1 MCGKDTVGNDR
12 RRQTVSL
19 WAMCKTPP
27 PRHPHHLGS
36 ARMPAHNQ
44 ISYQLSV
51 RKPPNVMNRQ
61 NYFNF
66 IEKQLSCLAFRL
78 EVRGGLNIL
87 DLNLHSENFYLQFLK
102 VLFGWE
108 LKNLN
113 TVRQNAA
120 GIDLVDTTNKIIV
133 QVSSTATKQK
143 IESALGKNLS
153 KYTGYSFKFVSICKD
168 VKDLRKQAFSNP
180 HHLGFTPADDIYDI
194 PSLLKNINAM
204 EIGQMKQVYEFLKKE
219 LKCEPDPD
227 KVESNLATIITVL
240 SKVDWA
246 QVPTS
251 FEIIP
256 YDIEAK
262 IAHNRLDTVR
272 SIIEDYKIHYGRI
285 AKIYSDFDKQG
296 VNKSTSIL
304 NGIRAEYLAVGT
316 TGSPDQSFLSVI
328 EKVVEKIRASANYV
342 PLPEEELLLSVQI
355 LVVDAFI
362 RCKIFKNPL
371 GQTDARA

>member
-1 MCGKDTVGNDR
+1 
-12 RRQTVSL
+12 
-19 WAMCKTPP
+19 
-27 PRHPHHLGS
+27 
-36 ARMPAHNQ
+36 
-44 ISYQLSV
+44 
-51 RKPPNVMNRQ
+51 MNRQ